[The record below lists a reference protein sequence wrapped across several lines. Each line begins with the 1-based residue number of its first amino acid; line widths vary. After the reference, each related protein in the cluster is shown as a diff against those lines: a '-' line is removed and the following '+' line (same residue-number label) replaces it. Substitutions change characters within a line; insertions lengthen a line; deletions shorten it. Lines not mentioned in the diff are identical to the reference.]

1 MVPEFQRTEAAQT
14 DNLQLLR
21 QFPSQGKEVPKYLCP
36 IENGLC
42 EIFYLEQFYFI
53 SSRSMDHQC
62 PQTTMRPILN
72 KKLALVTYENKTIKF
87 PMVLGKAVLL
97 RITWAEELA
106 HWKRLW
112 CFPGSSEVKASACNA
127 GDLGSI
133 PGLGRSPGEGNGNPL
148 QYSCLE
154 NPMDGGAW
162 WATVHRV
169 AKSRTWLSDFTFTFW
184 YFKAKFA
191 SLKL

>member
-1 MVPEFQRTEAAQT
+1 MPNNNFMMLLKGLIRFIPTHTYSSHQRSGCLFCLLLSPNSTMVPEFQRTEAAQT

-97 RITWAEELA
+97 RIT
-106 HWKRLW
+106 
-112 CFPGSSEVKASACNA
+112 
-127 GDLGSI
+127 
-133 PGLGRSPGEGNGNPL
+133 
-148 QYSCLE
+148 
-154 NPMDGGAW
+154 
-162 WATVHRV
+162 
-169 AKSRTWLSDFTFTFW
+169 
-184 YFKAKFA
+184 
-191 SLKL
+191 

>member
-97 RITWAEELA
+97 RIT
-106 HWKRLW
+106 
-112 CFPGSSEVKASACNA
+112 
-127 GDLGSI
+127 
-133 PGLGRSPGEGNGNPL
+133 
-148 QYSCLE
+148 
-154 NPMDGGAW
+154 
-162 WATVHRV
+162 
-169 AKSRTWLSDFTFTFW
+169 
-184 YFKAKFA
+184 
-191 SLKL
+191 

>member
-53 SSRSMDHQC
+53 SSQC

-97 RITWAEELA
+97 IIT
-106 HWKRLW
+106 
-112 CFPGSSEVKASACNA
+112 
-127 GDLGSI
+127 
-133 PGLGRSPGEGNGNPL
+133 
-148 QYSCLE
+148 
-154 NPMDGGAW
+154 
-162 WATVHRV
+162 
-169 AKSRTWLSDFTFTFW
+169 
-184 YFKAKFA
+184 
-191 SLKL
+191 